1 MLSGINQASQ
11 MASQLFSRLDTKSQG
26 YIEKTDLQSAFDK
39 LATSGSVSSADEVF
53 SSLDS
58 DQDGKITES
67 ELSSSLQK
75 LADQIDSQLDGMRM
89 SSAMGAMG
97 GPGGPGGMP
106 PPPPADDEGFTQD
119 ELSSQLDEIG
129 STDSKRSSLISNI
142 VANFDEADTD
152 GNGKVSMQEA
162 MAYDQANSSSTSN
175 SAGSSHATSTE
186 NEFAVMLKVMQLAQS
201 YGAFSTNSTSQ
212 SSSLS
217 VVA

>member
-1 MLSGINQASQ
+1 MSSISSISSLAST
-11 MASQLFSRLDTKSQG
+11 LFARLDTKSQG

-39 LATSGSVSSADEVF
+39 ISASSSASSADEVF

-89 SSAMGAMG
+89 SSAMSAMG
-97 GPGGPGGMP
+97 EPGGAGGMP

-162 MAYDQANSSSTSN
+162 MAYDQANSSTSSSGASST
-175 SAGSSHATSTE
+175 GTTSTE

-201 YGAFSTNSTSQ
+201 YGAFGTNSANQ